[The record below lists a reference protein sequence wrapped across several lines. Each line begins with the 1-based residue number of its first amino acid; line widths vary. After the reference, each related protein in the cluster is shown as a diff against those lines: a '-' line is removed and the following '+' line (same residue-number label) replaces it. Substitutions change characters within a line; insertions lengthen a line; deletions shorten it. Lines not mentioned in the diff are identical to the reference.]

1 MIQDLKAV
9 LLVGGLGP
17 CLAIGRTHHTQG
29 PLPPLAKLSFLELVV
44 EQLRSR
50 GILPLVMYS
59 GYLADQIE
67 TRKADFL
74 ILALTKT

>member
-1 MIQDLKAV
+1 
-9 LLVGGLGP
+9 
-17 CLAIGRTHHTQG
+17 
-29 PLPPLAKLSFLELVV
+29 LAKLSFLELVV

-74 ILALTKT
+74 ILALKRHNAAIGFDKELK